1 MAMEK
6 AAVPGRLDRRKA
18 RTRAALV
25 TSAREMLAREGGT
38 DASIQEITE
47 RADVGLGS
55 FYNHFASKAELFE
68 AALADTLEEHG
79 ALLDE
84 IAKGFDD
91 PAEVFAMGLR
101 LTLRLHRTH
110 PQIAKIMQ
118 QRGFKYLLA
127 DNGLAPRAM
136 RDLQAAADAGRLSI
150 GDPQIALACTGGA
163 LLGASQLLAQSPEAS
178 AAGVADEL
186 AVNVLRMF
194 GLPHDEAREVASRPL
209 PQLWSAD
216 STDRR

>member
-1 MAMEK
+1 MAMEN

-38 DASIQEITE
+38 DASIHQITE

-55 FYNHFASKAELFE
+55 FYNHFTSKAELFE
-68 AALADTLEEHG
+68 AAMADTLEEHG

-84 IAKGFDD
+84 IAKDFDD

-101 LTLRLHRTH
+101 LTLRLHGTH

-163 LLGASQLLAQSPEAS
+163 LLGASQLLAQLPEAS
-178 AAGVADEL
+178 AADVADEL

-209 PQLWSAD
+209 P
-216 STDRR
+216 RR